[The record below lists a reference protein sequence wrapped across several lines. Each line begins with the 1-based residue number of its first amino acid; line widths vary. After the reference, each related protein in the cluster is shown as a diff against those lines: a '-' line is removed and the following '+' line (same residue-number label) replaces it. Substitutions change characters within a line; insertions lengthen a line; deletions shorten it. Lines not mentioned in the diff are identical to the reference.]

1 MRRAASHEPSGGGF
15 SEYIRV
21 MDWIVQRGVV
31 KIPDHVSYEQASY
44 IEPVNTCL
52 KGIRSL
58 RLQLD
63 ETVLVMGQG
72 PIGIILAV
80 LAIGAGDRPPELP
93 TSPRPSTKRAA
104 SPCAGQGNA
113 GAVPTCS
120 TAGTTEVAA
129 VTGSG
134 RKYWKAA
141 AASISASRYG
151 SGRRTS
157 ELCASARRS
166 AVRAP
171 ARRA

>member
-1 MRRAASHEPSGGGF
+1 MSA
-15 SEYIRV
+15 V
-21 MDWIVQRGVV
+21 
-31 KIPDHVSYEQASY
+31 
-44 IEPVNTCL
+44 
-52 KGIRSL
+52 
-58 RLQLD
+58 
-63 ETVLVMGQG
+63 
-72 PIGIILAV
+72 IILAV

-93 TSPRPSTKRAA
+93 TSPRPSTRRAA

-120 TAGTTEVAA
+120 TAETTEVAA

-141 AASISASRYG
+141 AASSSASRYG

-166 AVRAP
+166 AVRPPASRALRAP
-171 ARRA
+171 PGLGNEANFTFLRTARRRDLPRKYPYLPIGRAH